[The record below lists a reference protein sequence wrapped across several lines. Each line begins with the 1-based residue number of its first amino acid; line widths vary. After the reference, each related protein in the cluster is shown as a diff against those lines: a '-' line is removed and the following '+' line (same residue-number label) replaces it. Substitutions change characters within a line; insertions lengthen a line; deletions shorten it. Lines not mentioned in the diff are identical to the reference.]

1 MVKLGERKTA
11 IASHKY
17 TSKYGHV
24 SVMTKVEY
32 IKYSI
37 HLELPLGQV
46 KKVFSLNLS
55 LHLNR
60 IPYFQDNVSFLE

>member
-11 IASHKY
+11 IASHKCI
-17 TSKYGHV
+17 SKYGHI

-37 HLELPLGQV
+37 YTKNYYHLGREIKGG
-46 KKVFSLNLS
+46 FSLNLS
-55 LHLNR
+55 SC
-60 IPYFQDNVSFLE
+60 IS